1 MLLLNTGDNILHL
14 LEFLCLNFDNNV
26 VLNKTKLKKK
36 KKKKKKKKRKSR
48 ISEIKQIFKTWLSS
62 LYILE

>member
-1 MLLLNTGDNILHL
+1 MLLLNTADNILHL

-36 KKKKKKKKRKSR
+36 KKKKSR